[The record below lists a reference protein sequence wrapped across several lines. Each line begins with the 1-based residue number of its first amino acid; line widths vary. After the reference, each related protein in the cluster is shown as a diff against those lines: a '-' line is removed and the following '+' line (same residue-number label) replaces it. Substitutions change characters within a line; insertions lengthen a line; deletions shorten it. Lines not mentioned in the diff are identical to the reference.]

1 MSLHFLRKFFPGLLS
16 WRYFYLLLLITIHSS
31 LVLIT
36 VLVRVGVSVRV
47 SACLSRASASAGA
60 SAMASSPEEEEEGGN
75 EWDDIQDD
83 DSDATI
89 DSLVEESQHDIQ
101 RKLSRGKS
109 FNNEARSSSQLDL
122 LHTMSAPDVDEELH
136 DLNIALG
143 NGNEDFDFRHLSNEE
158 FVKTIRGEPMT
169 ETFSNVGN
177 MMKFAYPE
185 IKRHTDQDSVT
196 ASQALK
202 KSMVCNCV

>member
-1 MSLHFLRKFFPGLLS
+1 
-16 WRYFYLLLLITIHSS
+16 
-31 LVLIT
+31 
-36 VLVRVGVSVRV
+36 
-47 SACLSRASASAGA
+47 
-60 SAMASSPEEEEEGGN
+60 MASSPAEEEEGGGN

-109 FNNEARSSSQLDL
+109 FNSEARSSSQLDL